1 MIFWDDFISY
11 DRMLMEAVLQEF
23 KTKWGIP
30 CYYVFICADDLAQV
44 SILSIMCTVNVEV
57 PLLLLIFV
65 NKFFPSF
72 AVTTS

>member
-1 MIFWDDFISY
+1 
-11 DRMLMEAVLQEF
+11 MEAVLQEF

-30 CYYVFICADDLAQV
+30 RYYVFICTGDFAQV
-44 SILSIMCTVNVEV
+44 SVLSIMCAVNVEV
-57 PLLLLIFV
+57 SLLLLIFD

>member
-1 MIFWDDFISY
+1 
-11 DRMLMEAVLQEF
+11 MLMEAVLQEF

-30 CYYVFICADDLAQV
+30 CYYVFICAGDFAQV
-44 SILSIMCTVNVEV
+44 SVLSIMCAINVEV

-65 NKFFPSF
+65 NRFFPSF